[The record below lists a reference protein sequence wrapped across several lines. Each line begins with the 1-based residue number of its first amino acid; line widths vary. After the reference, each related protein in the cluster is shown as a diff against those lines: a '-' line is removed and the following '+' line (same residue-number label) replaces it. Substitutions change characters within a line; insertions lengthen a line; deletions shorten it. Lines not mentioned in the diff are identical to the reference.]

1 MILIGIL
8 LICIS
13 LLFEYLSNKNLVQGV
28 CVSEA
33 YNNTV
38 RTLRVIGKVFCTL
51 GVVFWIIIIVLSIII
66 S

>member
-28 CVSEA
+28 CVSKA
-33 YNNTV
+33 YDNTV
-38 RTLRVIGKVFCTL
+38 STLRTIGKIFCIL
-51 GVVFWIIIIVLSIII
+51 GIVFWVIMIVLSIII